1 MAYIINRFDGQ
12 AVATIEDGTIDQSL
26 DVKLIGKN
34 YAGYGE
40 IQNENFLHMLENFS
54 SSSPPARAIRG
65 QIWYD
70 VTAKKLKFFT
80 GQLTSTGAKLF
91 KTAGGVEYSATAPLD
106 ATEGDQWFD
115 SGTSQLKVRNSSD
128 WVVIGP
134 QTAGSG
140 TTQLV
145 SEQVRDTQGILQPII
160 RAVVGDQSV
169 YIISRNEFTID
180 PAFNNVA
187 GFSGPGQKI
196 KRGITMPNTLDF
208 NPADYTGQ
216 VTSTSFRFWGISAAA
231 HGVVDSL
238 GNYISGSRIA
248 QLAEGTNTG
257 LVSFASDDGILLGL
271 GQDLAI
277 YIDPNDG
284 QTPII
289 ENKTGSKILFR
300 ARQSGVP
307 REIAVIDAA
316 TLSLSPGTDNAFT
329 LGLGSKKWSN
339 VYATT
344 FTGTATQAATLQVGT
359 DLSGAGVFRIASTSG
374 AANTIACRDTS
385 GNLTAN
391 IFNGTATTARYAD
404 LAEKYLADK
413 EYEVGTVVSVGGTA
427 EVTASN
433 AGDRAIGVVSANP
446 AYMMNSELEGGT
458 YVALKGRVPC
468 SVIGAVRKGQ
478 RLVAADNG
486 FATAAE
492 PQQQSDVFGIALESS
507 DNVGVK
513 KIEVLV
519 L

>member
-1 MAYIINRFDGQ
+1 
-12 AVATIEDGTIDQSL
+12 
-26 DVKLIGKN
+26 
-34 YAGYGE
+34 
-40 IQNENFLHMLENFS
+40 
-54 SSSPPARAIRG
+54 
-65 QIWYD
+65 
-70 VTAKKLKFFT
+70 
-80 GQLTSTGAKLF
+80 
-91 KTAGGVEYSATAPLD
+91 
-106 ATEGDQWFD
+106 
-115 SGTSQLKVRNSSD
+115 
-128 WVVIGP
+128 
-134 QTAGSG
+134 
-140 TTQLV
+140 
-145 SEQVRDTQGILQPII
+145 
-160 RAVVGDQSV
+160 
-169 YIISRNEFTID
+169 
-180 PAFNNVA
+180 
-187 GFSGPGQKI
+187 
-196 KRGITMPNTLDF
+196 
-208 NPADYTGQ
+208 
-216 VTSTSFRFWGISAAA
+216 
-231 HGVVDSL
+231 
-238 GNYISGSRIA
+238 
-248 QLAEGTNTG
+248 
-257 LVSFASDDGILLGL
+257 
-271 GQDLAI
+271 
-277 YIDPNDG
+277 
-284 QTPII
+284 
-289 ENKTGSKILFR
+289 
-300 ARQSGVP
+300 
-307 REIAVIDAA
+307 
-316 TLSLSPGTDNAFT
+316 LSLSPGTDNAFT

-513 KIEVLV
+513 KREVLV

>member
-1 MAYIINRFDGQ
+1 MSYIINRFDGQ
-12 AVATIEDGTIDQSL
+12 AITTIEDGTVDQTL
-26 DVKLIGKN
+26 DIKLIGKN

-40 IQNENFLHMLENFS
+40 LQNENFLHMLENFS

-70 VTAKKLKFFT
+70 ITSKKLKFYT
-80 GQLTSTGAKLF
+80 GELGAGGAKLF
-91 KTAGGVEYSATAPLD
+91 KTAGGVEYSSTPPLG

-115 SGTSQLKVRNSSD
+115 SGTSQLKVRNASD

-145 SEQVRDTQGILQPII
+145 SEQVRDTSGTLQPII

-180 PAFNNVA
+180 SESNNVV

-196 KRGITMPNTLDF
+196 KRGITLPNTLDF

-216 VTSTSFRFWGISAAA
+216 VTSTSFRFWGISAAS

-238 GNYISGSRIA
+238 GNFISGSRIA

-257 LVSFASDDGILLGL
+257 LVSFASDEGILLGL
-271 GQDLAI
+271 GQDLQI
-277 YIDPNDG
+277 YIDPNDQ

-300 ARQSGVP
+300 ARQSGIP
-307 REIAVIDAA
+307 KEIAVIDAA

-329 LGLGSKKWSN
+329 LGLSSKKWSN
-339 VYATT
+339 VYSTT
-344 FTGTATQAATLQVGT
+344 FTGTATQAASLQVADT
-359 DLSGAGVFRIASTSG
+359 FRIASTSG
-374 AANTIACRDTS
+374 AANTIACRDSS
-385 GNLTAN
+385 GSLTAN

-404 LAEKYLADK
+404 LAEKYLADA
-413 EYEVGTVVSVGGTA
+413 EYEVGTVVSIGGEA
-427 EVTASN
+427 EVTAST
-433 AGDRAIGVVSANP
+433 AGDRAVGVVSANP

-478 RLVAADNG
+478 RLVAAENG
-486 FATAAE
+486 CARVAE
-492 PQQQSDVFGIALESS
+492 SHQHSDVFGIALESS
-507 DNVGVK
+507 DEIGVK